1 MKTAHD
7 LLTVLARHQGRSN
20 GIAVKALAAQ
30 MDITDRQVREL
41 RQTVQPVFQDPYAS
55 LDPRMR
61 VDRIVAEPLV
71 SLGIGMYP
79 IFLARKYKLPKRVSA
94 RMWMNLGLDFVVGVV
109 PIVGLAWKDKP
120 EASAA
125 WLRRFGEHADA
136 FASGWMRIR
145 GARRRRGVDRGFVLS
160 DHADWPSLQR
170 AIAATGAPRVIVTH
184 GSVPVMVR
192 WLAEQGLQAGA
203 FDTDYGGE
211 DDDAQP
217 EAPATTDPDRA
228 TGAEPGNDPGAD
240 PGADSGAHPAYP
252 R

>member
-1 MKTAHD
+1 
-7 LLTVLARHQGRSN
+7 
-20 GIAVKALAAQ
+20 
-30 MDITDRQVREL
+30 MD
-41 RQTVQPVFQDPYAS
+41 AS
-55 LDPRMR
+55 
-61 VDRIVAEPLV
+61 
-71 SLGIGMYP
+71 IG
-79 IFLARKYKLPKRVSA
+79 
-94 RMWMNLGLDFVVGVV
+94 
-109 PIVGLAWKDKP
+109 PIVCHGAVEALNDAYRASGVALPATHRVTDAAIDKAALKRALVIAP
-120 EASAA
+120 PSAGGTP